1 MTFNVKINPNPE
13 TKITAK
19 MSTTPGFLQPSAPL
33 TIKNQLR
40 EYQINS
46 IQDLPD
52 VDEVQVA
59 NGSTIVYN
67 SATNKYEVKP
77 LDTDYIDGPIDGGEF

>member
-1 MTFNVKINPNPE
+1 MTFNVKVNPNPE
-13 TKITAK
+13 TRIVAK
-19 MSTTPGFLQPSAPL
+19 VATGEGFISPQML

-52 VDEVQVA
+52 VSEVSVV
-59 NGSTIVYN
+59 NGAAIVYN
-67 SATNKYEVKP
+67 SATTKYEIKP
-77 LDTDYIDGPIDGGEF
+77 LDATFLIGRIDGGEF